1 MQRLKR
7 RLRRTGSPL
16 YDFFQYPRNKIAL
29 TKRPQAVKKWLKVK
43 ASKLRKKVGKLRPK
57 IMTGIRV
64 FHNMEW
70 ATIKPLVEAIVGKE
84 GSSSKIWLKTANE
97 QTKALWAALP
107 AEKKQEYT
115 DIAQSINAGEASKE
129 VKAK

>member
-1 MQRLKR
+1 
-7 RLRRTGSPL
+7 
-16 YDFFQYPRNKIAL
+16 
-29 TKRPQAVKKWLKVK
+29 
-43 ASKLRKKVGKLRPK
+43 
-57 IMTGIRV
+57 MTGIRV

-84 GSSSKIWLKTANE
+84 GSSSKIWLKTANA